1 LDTEKYNRSITL
13 LCPTCGCTQFKSS
26 ETTNSESELLICA
39 SCGRE
44 LTRDELIRENSENI
58 DEHVKEIGKEVT
70 DEIGREL
77 KKQLAA
83 TFKGNKFIKVK

>member
-1 LDTEKYNRSITL
+1 MNNETELVT
-13 LCPTCGCTQFKSS
+13 
-26 ETTNSESELLICA
+26 CA

-58 DEHVKEIGKEVT
+58 EEHVKEMGKEVT
-70 DEIGREL
+70 EELGREL

-83 TFKGNKFIKVK
+83 AFKGNKFIKVK

>member
-1 LDTEKYNRSITL
+1 MDAKKFNRSVAL
-13 LCPTCGCTQFKSS
+13 FCPTCGCTQFSSS
-26 ETTNSESELLICA
+26 EPINTETELVTCT

-58 DEHVKEIGKEVT
+58 NEHVKAVGKEVT
-70 DEIGREL
+70 EELGQEL

-83 TFKGNKFIKVK
+83 AFKGNKFIKVK